1 MKKTILTLTAVT
13 LAAAATPAVAGT
25 ITAEVRLADVRGG
38 QAPDSTEYRV
48 EYFAPANSLINY
60 GAELQVKQKNNEGPL
75 TSLIS
80 AKVGPAIPD
89 VLGFKTNAYA
99 EVGAALSE
107 KVTTRVGNVTRVTG
121 GNDAFSGA
129 AVKVSRPVYGPVS
142 VNLGYRHREGFGSF
156 ALNENRLNGGL
167 TLAMNDANSVGV
179 TYYRTTGTT
188 RADAIGVGLNHKF

>member
-60 GAELQVKQKNNEGPL
+60 GAELQVKQRNNAGAVD
-75 TSLIS
+75 S
-80 AKVGPAIPD
+80 KVSVKAGPAIPD
-89 VLGFKTNAYA
+89 VFGFHTVAYA
-99 EVGAALSE
+99 ELGKQL
-107 KVTTRVGNVTRVTG
+107 KTGNNG
-121 GNDAFSGA
+121 EFWGA
-129 AVKVSRPVYGPVS
+129 AVKASRPVIGPVS
-142 VNLGYRHREGFGSF
+142 VNVGYRHREGFGSL
-156 ALNENRLNGGL
+156 ALNENRLNGGVS
-167 TLAMNDANSVGV
+167 LALNDANSLGV

-188 RADAIGVGLNHKF
+188 RSDAIGVGLNHKF